1 MKIKNY
7 IFFSM
12 LLFGHSHS
20 QSILAQQNQNYIIE
34 RVYQQAGA
42 KEDSALV
49 TVKYFD
55 GLGRPLQTVA
65 VGMSPNRK
73 DIVTP
78 IGYDALGRE
87 HRKYLPYE
95 ASSATGLYRP
105 HDLSEAGYRTSD
117 QYKYYRAT
125 GGNTNTDIPDTDFP
139 FAETVF
145 EASPLNRVLEQGA
158 PGEAWQ
164 PNGGHTVGM
173 AYGTNATDQVI
184 RWNVGA
190 SGTLLKDGFYD
201 AGTLYMTQT
210 TDENGVAS
218 RDYKDLQGQ
227 VVLKMAAV
235 DSSVQTRTYY
245 VYDDLGHLRY
255 VLPPMFVDSMGT
267 TANFTASSDLVK
279 SYGYYYAYDGR
290 GRMTVKQ
297 LPGANP
303 VYMVYDRRDRLV
315 LTQDGNQRAE
325 NQWLF
330 TLYDTLNRPVMSG
343 LKAIPSTSH
352 DTLLARFGRYT
363 GRMCETTLTSGGI
376 GYTTTSYSS
385 ILGTVS
391 ISDLLTVTYYDGY
404 TQLTTANGFN
414 QLSFVPKPGLIAYA
428 GGNGYFT
435 GTRGLVTGTKT
446 RVLDTNE
453 WLYGVT
459 YYDDRYRPIQ
469 TRGTLYGGAA
479 GDGYTAS
486 TRYDFS
492 GKVLR
497 AEEVQ
502 VFGGVATTTTTGNTY
517 DHVGRLLTTTQQ
529 VTHNGTSTGTVTVAQ
544 NQFSAL
550 GQLREKNLANGAQS
564 VDYTYNIRGWLTSIN
579 NPDDLTAAGN
589 SDTHA
594 DLFGMRLSYSEA
606 NATEALPQ
614 YNGNI
619 AGVVW
624 STNHNALKRSAYGY
638 SYDALSRLT
647 GSDYWTTKTS
657 TLVDSS
663 AYEERGIAYDLNGNI
678 KTLVRTKGDG
688 TLRDSLTYTYSGN
701 RLTQLNSW
709 NGYAYDGNG
718 NMTTDGMRG
727 FSVEYNLLNLP
738 KKVSRGTDNISYIYS
753 ATGAKL
759 AMLDTNTV
767 RNYYAGTCVYRGDRT
782 LDYALHPE
790 GVVRVTTSTSG
801 VKGLSYE
808 YFLKDHLGN
817 TRVVFNGNDSVLQAT
832 DYYAFGMAHTPKVQE
847 NENRYLYNG
856 KEQQDALLGGVQFD
870 WYDYGAR
877 FYDPMLGR
885 WHSVDPLAEQG
896 RRWSPYNYAFNNP
909 IRFIDPDGMSAVRAD
924 GLTDEQWIEASR
936 PGRSKLKE
944 YYKWLNRDLEIGA
957 YLQESEDDES
967 DQKTSNNAVPQSTG
981 VYFIQADARVVF
993 PIGELGVTGS
1003 VQAGLIFDTNFNVA
1017 AYITPSLG
1025 GSTGGGYFAGVSIG
1039 AFPNAKSL
1047 SDIQGWGANA
1057 GAVYSVNGKGFG
1069 FESDVAIGAND
1080 YRLGITYSTPWS
1092 VGFGGAAY
1100 AGFSYTFMSDPI
1112 NIKNLSSQGFANFL
1126 NRNLPNSSYSAN
1138 DALLIF
1144 QLIYNTVNP

>member
-1 MKIKNY
+1 MKNI
-7 IFFSM
+7 IFKRLLSLSALSLLSFS
-12 LLFGHSHS
+12 LYS
-20 QSILAQQNQNYIIE
+20 QQSQNYIIE
-34 RVYQQAGA
+34 RVYQQPGG

-49 TVKYFD
+49 TVQYFD

-95 ASSATGLYRP
+95 ANAATGLYRP
-105 HDLSEAGYRTSD
+105 HDLTPAGYRSSE
-117 QYKYYRAT
+117 QYLFYQ
-125 GGNTNTDIPDTDFP
+125 DIANVPDTSRWP
-139 FAETVF
+139 YAETVF

-173 AYGTNATDQVI
+173 AYGTNATDEVI
-184 RWNVGA
+184 RWDVDA
-190 SGTLLKDGFYD
+190 SGALLKDGFYD

-218 RDYKDLQGQ
+218 REYKDLQGQ

-235 DSSVQTRTYY
+235 DSSVQTSTYY
-245 VYDDLGHLRY
+245 VYDDLGRLRY
-255 VLPPMFVDSMGT
+255 VLPPMFVNGIDS
-267 TANFTASSDLVK
+267 TASFTASSDLVK

-315 LTQDGNQRAE
+315 LTQDGNQRTYPDGTPRDV
-325 NQWLF
+325 WMF

-363 GRMCETTLTSGGI
+363 GRMCETSLTSGGV
-376 GYTTTSYSS
+376 GYTTSSYSS

-391 ISDLLTVTYYDGY
+391 ISDLLTVTYHDGY
-404 TQLTTANGFN
+404 TQLTAANGFN
-414 QLSFVPKPGLIAYA
+414 QLGFVPKPGLIAYA
-428 GGNGYFT
+428 GGNSYFST
-435 GTRGLVTGTKT
+435 VKGLVTGTKT

-469 TRGTLYGGAA
+469 TRGTLYGGTA

-486 TRYDFS
+486 MRYEFS

-502 VFGGVATTTTTGNTY
+502 VFGGVATTISTGNTY
-517 DHVGRLLTTTQQ
+517 DHAGRLLTTTQQ

-544 NQFSAL
+544 NQYSAL
-550 GQLREKNLANGAQS
+550 GQLSEKNLANGHQS

-579 NPDDLTAAGN
+579 NPDDLTVAGN
-589 SDTHA
+589 GDTHA
-594 DLFGMRLSYSEA
+594 DLFGMRLSYSED

-619 AGVVW
+619 AGMVW

-638 SYDALSRLT
+638 RYDALSRLT
-647 GSDYWTTKTS
+647 GSDYWTTPSSALANS
-657 TLVDSS
+657 T
-663 AYEERGIAYDLNGNI
+663 AYEERGISYDLNGNI
-678 KTLVRTKGDG
+678 LALVRS
-688 TLRDSLTYTYSGN
+688 DSAGKDSTYSYTYTGNQLRAIDSGDVY
-701 RLTQLNSW
+701 L
-709 NGYAYDGNG
+709 YDGNG

-738 KKVSRGTDNISYIYS
+738 KKVSKDSSNISYIYS

-767 RNYYAGTCVYRGDRT
+767 RNYYAGTCVYKGDRT

-801 VKGLSYE
+801 VKSLSYE

-817 TRVVFNGNDSVLQAT
+817 TRVVFDGNDSVLQAT
-832 DYYAFGMAHTPKVQE
+832 DYYAFGMSHTPLAIS
-847 NENRYLYNG
+847 NTNRYLYNG

-877 FYDPMLGR
+877 FYDPTIARFHTL
-885 WHSVDPLAEQG
+885 DPLAEKYSFQ
-896 RRWSPYNYAFNNP
+896 SPFAYAANNP
-909 IRFIDPDGMSAVRAD
+909 IKYIDKDGRNPVIIVGGIVLTAADLALIATGVVTTGVILHKAAD
-924 GLTDEQWIEASR
+924 GSLAINSSVVEGMRDLMAENSVRSKTKSRNYRQQHKTKQTNKQAEASNKKN
-936 PGRSKLKE
+936 PFGPDEVVAAGVLFKALEFCIQNKE
-944 YYKWLNRDLEIGA
+944 NTDVGHDEYKPENYVETNNNS
-957 YLQESEDDES
+957 SENKGKEKDN
-967 DQKTSNNAVPQSTG
+967 KGN
-981 VYFIQADARVVF
+981 ADANNKEDNT
-993 PIGELGVTGS
+993 PIVKEKKEEKKEV
-1003 VQAGLIFDTNFNVA
+1003 
-1017 AYITPSLG
+1017 
-1025 GSTGGGYFAGVSIG
+1025 
-1039 AFPNAKSL
+1039 
-1047 SDIQGWGANA
+1047 
-1057 GAVYSVNGKGFG
+1057 
-1069 FESDVAIGAND
+1069 
-1080 YRLGITYSTPWS
+1080 
-1092 VGFGGAAY
+1092 
-1100 AGFSYTFMSDPI
+1100 
-1112 NIKNLSSQGFANFL
+1112 
-1126 NRNLPNSSYSAN
+1126 RNN
-1138 DALLIF
+1138 
-1144 QLIYNTVNP
+1144 